1 MPGEDN
7 SNLNLDSYDT
17 SVLFKREIVNTLDS
31 STSTSDEDLDKF
43 LFFKTVTTST
53 TTTDSNPFLFKTVQ
67 TKLKVSSS
75 DDIINNSNAKPP
87 PTPRTTTT
95 IKSAKQKK
103 ITNSTSIKLVSND
116 SEYGDFQIHCALK
129 SEKKYNIGK
138 SNSNLLRK
146 S

>member
-7 SNLNLDSYDT
+7 SNLLNLDSYDT

-31 STSTSDEDLDKF
+31 SITSTSDEDLDKF
-43 LFFKTVTTST
+43 LFFKTVST
-53 TTTDSNPFLFKTVQ
+53 TTDSSNPFLFKTVQ
-67 TKLKVSSS
+67 TKLKVANS

-87 PTPRTTTT
+87 PSPTSTT

-116 SEYGDFQIHCALK
+116 SEYGDF
-129 SEKKYNIGK
+129 
-138 SNSNLLRK
+138 
-146 S
+146 